1 MDLIVDVKTNRS
13 PFAYARALSPTGA
26 YVTVGGSIPRLLQ
39 TAMLGPLISR
49 VSGKHVRVV
58 GLKPNKDLAY
68 VNQLFEAGEL
78 APVIDRLYAFSDVA
92 DAFRRFGAA
101 DHTGKIVITIQ

>member
-1 MDLIVDVKTNRS
+1 M
-13 PFAYARALSPTGA
+13 
-26 YVTVGGSIPRLLQ
+26 
-39 TAMLGPLISR
+39 ISR
-49 VSGKHVRVV
+49 ASGKHLRVV

-78 APVIDRLYAFSDVA
+78 APVIDRQYAFCDVA

-101 DHTGKIVITIQ
+101 DHQGKIVLAIGEYAR